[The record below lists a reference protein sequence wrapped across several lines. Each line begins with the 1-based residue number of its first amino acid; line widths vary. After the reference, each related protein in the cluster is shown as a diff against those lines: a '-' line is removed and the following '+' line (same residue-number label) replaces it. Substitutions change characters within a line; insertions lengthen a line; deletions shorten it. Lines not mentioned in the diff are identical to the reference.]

1 MSTVF
6 DIEWPFETKRV
17 KNKILVKKISWIS
30 IYEKKDDQ
38 FWIYLDYRISKYIYR
53 VIKEFQKK
61 NIDFLFISPIF
72 NNPFNN
78 NLSVGD
84 SFDVFHEENIKNYLC
99 SFIIEDFYFN
109 FERIKFDLILNMLK
123 YTNKMNC
130 FEKIKPIYDELI
142 KEGYHTTSHNSIRC
156 SGGRGSKLAREKED
170 IIKNRFINLW
180 REIMLLNLEI

>member
-1 MSTVF
+1 MNTVF

-17 KNKILVKKISWIS
+17 KNKVLVKKISWIP

-38 FWIYLDYRISKYIYR
+38 IWISLDYRISKYIYKI
-53 VIKEFQKK
+53 IKEFQKK
-61 NIDFLFISPIF
+61 NIDFLFTSPVF
-72 NNPFNN
+72 NNPSNS
-78 NLSVGD
+78 NLD
-84 SFDVFHEENIKNYLC
+84 IHEENIKNYLC

-142 KEGYHTTSHNSIRC
+142 KEGYHTISHNSIRC